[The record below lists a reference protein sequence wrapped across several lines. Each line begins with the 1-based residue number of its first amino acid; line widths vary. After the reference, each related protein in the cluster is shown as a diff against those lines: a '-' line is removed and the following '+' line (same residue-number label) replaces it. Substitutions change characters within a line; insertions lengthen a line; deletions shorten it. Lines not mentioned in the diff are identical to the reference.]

1 MPVTGPESHAERL
14 STVQAQGSTRFFSER
29 LLEVYVISV
38 TSRGSGEGGFV
49 DPHALSSEG
58 VKRGK
63 PLKVWGNH

>member
-14 STVQAQGSTRFFSER
+14 SGVQVHGCTLIFSER

-49 DPHALSSEG
+49 DPHALSMGG
-58 VKRGK
+58 VREI
-63 PLKVWGNH
+63 NH